1 LSRKDKSMPAK
12 WIHVEDTGETGL
24 AALRGF
30 GIPESLLDHVRD
42 LGERPR
48 LRHQGEVV
56 LLVVSY
62 PHRQAGGDPVAYV
75 TSPLSLFVVDGT
87 VITLAPR
94 PLPLLADLRREA
106 VAEPPR
112 NPTHF
117 VLRLLERIAEA
128 FLDGVREIDT
138 AAERLEDR
146 LGRSL
151 RNQEV
156 LGLLGYQK
164 SLTHFATAMRANE
177 IVLDRLRKLPAFEWS
192 AAEHD
197 LLEDVLVEVRQA
209 IEMVEISDNILAQMM
224 DAFAS
229 IVSNNLNS
237 VMKMLTSVTIIIA
250 LPTLVASLYG
260 MNVGLPGARSPL
272 AFAGIVLLCVLL
284 GAGLVVIFKRRNWL

>member
-1 LSRKDKSMPAK
+1 MPAK
-12 WIHVEDTGETGL
+12 WIHVEDAGETGL
-24 AALRGF
+24 AALRAL
-30 GIPESLLDHVRD
+30 GIPDSLLDHVRD

-48 LRHQGEVV
+48 VRHQGDVV
-56 LLVVSY
+56 LVVVSY
-62 PHRQAGGDPVAYV
+62 PHRQPGGDPIAYL
-75 TSPLSLFVVDGT
+75 TSPLSVFVVDGT

-94 PLPLLADLRREA
+94 PLPFLADLRREA
-106 VAEPPR
+106 TAEPPR

-117 VLRLLERIAEA
+117 VLRLMERVAEA
-128 FLDGVREIDT
+128 FLDGVREIDS

-151 RNQEV
+151 RNEEV

-192 AAEHD
+192 AAEHE

-209 IEMVEISDNILAQMM
+209 IEMVEIADNILAQMM

-237 VMKMLTSVTIIIA
+237 VMKMLTSVTILLA
-250 LPTLVASLYG
+250 VPTLIASLYG
-260 MNVGLPGARSPL
+260 MNVGLPGARSPW
-272 AFAGIVLLCVLL
+272 AFAGLVGLSVLICAVLVL
-284 GAGLVVIFKRRNWL
+284 IFRKRSWL

>member
-1 LSRKDKSMPAK
+1 MPAK

-24 AALRGF
+24 VALRAF

-62 PHRQAGGDPVAYV
+62 PHRVAGGDPVAPVAYV

-94 PLPLLADLRREA
+94 PLPFLADLQREA
-106 VAEPPR
+106 VAAPPR

-117 VLRLLERIAEA
+117 VLRLMERIAEA

-146 LGRSL
+146 LGQSL
-151 RNQEV
+151 RNEEV

-177 IVLDRLRKLPAFEWS
+177 VVLDRLRKLPAFEWS
-192 AAEHD
+192 AAEHE

-237 VMKMLTSVTIIIA
+237 VLKMLTSVTIIISI
-250 LPTLVASLYG
+250 PTLVASLYG

-272 AFAGIVLLCVLL
+272 AFAGIVAVCVLL
-284 GAGLVVIFKRRNWL
+284 GAGLVVLFKRRNWL

>member
-1 LSRKDKSMPAK
+1 MPAK

-24 AALRGF
+24 AALRAF
-30 GIPESLLDHVRD
+30 GIPDSLLDHVRD
-42 LGERPR
+42 PDERPR

-62 PHRQAGGDPVAYV
+62 PHREDGGDPVAPVAYV

-94 PLPLLADLRREA
+94 PLPFLVDLQREA
-106 VAEPPR
+106 TTEPPR

-151 RNQEV
+151 RNEEV

-192 AAEHD
+192 AAEHE

-209 IEMVEISDNILAQMM
+209 IEMVEISDNILAAMM

-237 VMKMLTSVTIIIA
+237 VLKMLTSVTIIIA
-250 LPTLVASLYG
+250 IPTLVASLYG
-260 MNVGLPGARSPL
+260 MNVELPGARSPL
-272 AFAGIVLLCVLL
+272 AFVGIVALCVLL
-284 GAGLVVIFKRRNWL
+284 GAGLVVLFKRRNWL

>member
-1 LSRKDKSMPAK
+1 MPAK

-24 AALRGF
+24 AALRAF
-30 GIPESLLDHVRD
+30 GIPDSLLDHVRD

-48 LRHQGEVV
+48 VRHQGEVV
-56 LLVVSY
+56 LLVVNY
-62 PHRQAGGDPVAYV
+62 PHREPGGDPVAYL
-75 TSPLSLFVVDGT
+75 TSPLSLFVVNGT

-94 PLPLLADLRREA
+94 PLPFLADLQREA
-106 VAEPPR
+106 IVEPPR

-117 VLRLLERIAEA
+117 VLRLMQRVADG
-128 FLDGVREIDT
+128 FLDGVREIDA

-146 LGRSL
+146 LGRAL
-151 RNQEV
+151 RNEEV

-192 AAEHD
+192 ATEHE
-197 LLEDVLVEVRQA
+197 LLEDVLVDVRQA

-250 LPTLVASLYG
+250 IPTLIASLYG
-260 MNVGLPGARSPL
+260 MNVGLPGARSPW
-272 AFAGIVLLCVLL
+272 AFASLVGLSVLICAVLVL
-284 GAGLVVIFKRRNWL
+284 FFRRRNWL

>member
-1 LSRKDKSMPAK
+1 MPAK

-24 AALRGF
+24 AALRAF

-48 LRHQGEVV
+48 VRHQGNVV
-56 LLVVSY
+56 LVVVSY
-62 PHRQAGGDPVAYV
+62 PHRQPGGDPIAYL
-75 TSPLSLFVVDGT
+75 TSPLSVFVVDST

-94 PLPLLADLRREA
+94 PLPFLADLQREA
-106 VAEPPR
+106 TAEPPR

-117 VLRLLERIAEA
+117 VLRLMERVAEA

-151 RNQEV
+151 RNEEV

-192 AAEHD
+192 AAEHE

-209 IEMVEISDNILAQMM
+209 IEMVEIADNILAQMM

-229 IVSNNLNS
+229 IVSNNLNA
-237 VMKMLTSVTIIIA
+237 VMKVLTSVTI
-250 LPTLVASLYG
+250 LVAVPSLLAGLYG
-260 MNVGLPGARSPL
+260 MNVALPGARSPL
-272 AFAGIVLLCVLL
+272 AFTGLMLACVALAAAL
-284 GAGLVVIFKRRNWL
+284 FVYFRRRKWL